1 MDSGHR
7 GRPRKH
13 KWIEFSELLEAH
25 SPHALFLKQASVNNS
40 ALADLAVLGC
50 PRCRGKS
57 FRLRHD
63 QKFGNIRFY
72 CEECKNET
80 SFHIVSPKRN
90 FGTIEIY
97 DGRGILVGEKN
108 VDDYHEKTVRENVDS
123 RVLMAEK
130 KLDLGGEWFDGV
142 SGVSSQSRC
151 LTREEI
157 LNRIEIRKMKKF
169 IKATLDEFEHEEE
182 DNRLAALEADM
193 Q

>member
-1 MDSGHR
+1 MNSGHR

-13 KWIEFSELLEAH
+13 KWIEFNELVDTH

-40 ALADLAVLGC
+40 ALANLAVSGC
-50 PRCRGKS
+50 PICKSKS

-63 QKFGNIRFY
+63 HKFGNIRFY
-72 CEECKNET
+72 CEECKYET
-80 SFHIVSPKRN
+80 SFHIVSPKRS

-123 RVLMAEK
+123 RVLMAEQ
-130 KLDLGGEWFDGV
+130 KLDLGGEWFDGI
-142 SGVSSQSRC
+142 SGTNSQSRG

-157 LNRIEIRKMKKF
+157 LKRIEKRKMKKLME
-169 IKATLDEFEHEEE
+169 ATLSEIENEEE
-182 DNRLAALEADM
+182 DNRTVGFEADI